1 AANKG
6 SRYWLHTLYSASRV
20 HQEFASNKSNESS
33 MHLMLII
40 AGPVAPTSIIIAVNS
55 TSTLHLG

>member
-1 AANKG
+1 
-6 SRYWLHTLYSASRV
+6 
-20 HQEFASNKSNESS
+20 